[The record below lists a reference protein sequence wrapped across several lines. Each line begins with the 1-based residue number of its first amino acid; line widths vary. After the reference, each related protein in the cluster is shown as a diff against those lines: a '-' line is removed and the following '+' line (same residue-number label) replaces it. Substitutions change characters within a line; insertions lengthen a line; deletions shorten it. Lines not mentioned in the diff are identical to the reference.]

1 MPPITL
7 RISPIANL
15 SDSQLSAVQML
26 ATGLSVPTVADE
38 LGLHKTTV
46 YRWMENNRDFRRA
59 ATSARLDALEAHTVE
74 AREIV
79 GGVWVRL
86 ARRFADFD
94 DHWDDLSWTDKI
106 KVTEMMLKHFKTPED
121 RTTYKKTEEL
131 KAEIKWP
138 STGLPAGNDAIEA
151 DAVPVD
157 DEPSD

>member
-1 MPPITL
+1 
-7 RISPIANL
+7 
-15 SDSQLSAVQML
+15 ML
-26 ATGLSVPTVADE
+26 ATGLSVPAVADE

-79 GGVWVRL
+79 GGVWVKL

-94 DHWDDLSWTDKI
+94 DSWDDLSWTERI

-131 KAEIKWP
+131 KASI
-138 STGLPAGNDAIEA
+138 SYRQPAE
-151 DAVPVD
+151 PT
-157 DEPSD
+157 DEPIEGTATPIDEGDDNDGPA